1 MPSGDFIPTGDT
13 AFRNWSLNFSTL
25 ITASPTTYGL
35 VAGDA
40 TAYAALHS
48 TYAAALTA
56 ATDPATRTSV
66 TVAAKDAARAAAVAK
81 ARELAA
87 KVQATTTVTPAQ
99 KTSLGITPRDTG
111 RTPVPPP
118 STRPVVTIVSTT
130 GGNFVLRVIDET
142 VVVGRKRP
150 YGYRGAIIGFSTGV
164 SAPTSMAD
172 CELLGVAT
180 RVPQAFNLSAVAAG
194 TRVWLLSQWFNTRG
208 ELGPL
213 SAATSQ
219 IRSV

>member
-1 MPSGDFIPTGDT
+1 MPASDFIPTGDI
-13 AFRNWSLNFSTL
+13 ALRNWSLNFSTL
-25 ITASPTTYGL
+25 ITATPTAYGL

-48 TYAAALTA
+48 TYSTALTA
-56 ATDPATRTSV
+56 ATDPITRTPV
-66 TVAAKDAARAAAVAK
+66 TVAAKDAARAALVSK

-87 KVQATTTVTPAQ
+87 KIQATPTVTPAQ

-111 RTPVPPP
+111 RTPIPVP
-118 STRPVVTIVSTT
+118 STRPVVTIVSTA
-130 GGNFVLRVIDET
+130 GGAFVLRVIDET

-150 YGYRGAIIGFSTGV
+150 YGYRGAILGFSTGTT
-164 SAPTSMAD
+164 APTSMAD
-172 CELLGVAT
+172 CTLLGVAT
-180 RVPQAFNLSAVAAG
+180 RVPQTFNLSAVAAG
-194 TRVWLLSQWFNTRG
+194 TRVWLLGQWFNTRG

-213 SAATSQ
+213 SAAVSQ